1 MKHFNDLEKLI
12 NILKKK
18 NMKVC
23 IAESLT
29 GGKVA
34 YSFVKIKGASEI
46 FDFSIVCYSNNSKSY
61 FFNADKIIKKY
72 GVVSYETARVML
84 DKIQK
89 FSDSQKRL
97 RLSCTGYA
105 SQSLSNENID
115 IGTVYIGV
123 GVGNKNKIVKKKF
136 RNRGRVSIIN
146 NTVNA
151 LIYESIQILSR

>member
-123 GVGNKNKIVKKKF
+123 GVGTKNKIVKKKF
-136 RNRGRVSIIN
+136 KNRGRVSIIN
-146 NTVNA
+146 STVKA